1 MRKPFTIHDDD
12 HSEKAQ
18 MMRKAFEVAFS
29 ECWYCEKRESTRT
42 KLGQLICDKCNDREI
57 RTMAPIHKMT
67 EYQKATHLK
76 IAIKLFDI

>member
-1 MRKPFTIHDDD
+1 MK
-12 HSEKAQ
+12 
-18 MMRKAFEVAFS
+18 S

-42 KLGQLICDKCNDREI
+42 KLGQLICDKCNDSQI

-67 EYQKATHLK
+67 EYEKATHLK